1 MPNIVITEGL
11 DKPWELSKT
20 ELNVTKDT
28 NLDNIDLTNQV
39 VGQLAYTSSELL
51 TGLTKEKDNLD
62 KIVDAIDSVTKE
74 IGMFPDRIAKWDS
87 PQKLDLS
94 DSVLGVISTPVP
106 RQVIATARDV
116 TDLNLLNGKPVNF
129 LGSATSGLA
138 DEQNYIKT
146 LSQLIAVK
154 PLMDATGINLVNYGY
169 VYLSQTSF
177 GDINSDL
184 ASWSTGPTI
193 VEASLNGPIEP
204 GDMVVYR
211 KTDGQP
217 LNYRLY
223 FLDSLGRLDYNS
235 IPPSQ
240 VFPFAVPDSPAELQK
255 WRDAVTNLDI
265 LNATKSL
272 SSSVG
277 LPEGA
282 TPPVTTLGLNLEKYS
297 DRARYTAVLATPNA
311 DGTVTTIPA
320 SAIDIFGSYPPL
332 SPPTLDLN
340 KMTKSDVGKFFQE
353 PGTNR
358 IFYIDDV
365 TTDGKIYYRLVTAK
379 EPFINAMTDD
389 IKKNLRGEYAEKQIL
404 LTQRSTDQTV
414 FVNSIS
420 QRYTTFSDMA
430 TNLLK
435 TLMNFYNDVARN
447 IRS

>member
-11 DKPWELSKT
+11 DTPWELQKT

-28 NLDNIDLTNQV
+28 NLDNINLNNQV
-39 VGQLAYTSSELL
+39 VGQLAYTSAELL
-51 TGLTKEKDNLD
+51 TGLKREKDNLD
-62 KIVDAIDSVTKE
+62 KIVDAIDSVTTE
-74 IGMFPDRIAKWDS
+74 IGLFPSRTAEWDS
-87 PQKLDLS
+87 PQKLSLP
-94 DSVLGVISTPVP
+94 DSVLNVIPRPVP

-129 LGSATSGLA
+129 LGSATSGLD
-138 DEQNYIKT
+138 DERNYINT

-154 PLMDATGINLVNYGY
+154 PLMDATGINLINYGY

-184 ASWSTGPTI
+184 ASWATGPTI
-193 VEASLNGPIEP
+193 FEASANASIQP

-211 KTDGQP
+211 KPDGQP

-223 FLDSLGRLDYNS
+223 FLDSFGRLDYNT

-240 VFPFAVPDSPAELQK
+240 VFPFAVPDSAAELAR
-255 WRDAVTNLDI
+255 WRDAVTNLDL
-265 LNATKSL
+265 LNATKAL

-297 DRARYTAVLATPNA
+297 DRARYTAVLATRLA
-311 DGTVTTIPA
+311 DGTVNSIPG
-320 SAIDIFGSYPPL
+320 SAIDIFGNYPPL
-332 SPPTLDLN
+332 TRPNLDLS
-340 KMTKSDVGKFFQE
+340 KMTKDDIGKFFQE

-358 IFYIDDV
+358 VFYIDDV
-365 TTDGKIYYRLVTAK
+365 TTDGKIYYRLVIDK
-379 EPFINAMTDD
+379 EPFINNMTDD
-389 IKKNLRGEYAEKQIL
+389 IKKTLRGEYTEKQIL
-404 LTQRSTDQTV
+404 LTQRSTDQTA

-435 TLMNFYNDVARN
+435 TLMNFYNDMARN
-447 IRS
+447 LRS